1 MSRVLSISESML
13 DILRASVKE
22 KISEKRFGHTLGV
35 EDMAKKMSE
44 IYCPEYVNHMRAAAL
59 LHDVTKEYSYEEQ
72 LKILDKFGILVSEDL
87 RLSPKTIHPITAAA
101 LIPGTYPDFN
111 DEIIINAVRSH
122 TTGRAGMSLTEK
134 LIFLADL
141 IEDGRKYDFC
151 IQMRNLFW
159 NKDFEN
165 MSERERL
172 RHIDTVMLVTLN
184 LSIKSYVDGG
194 LYINGDTVRARNYI
208 LSEMEK

>member
-1 MSRVLSISESML
+1 MSEVFNISENML
-13 DILRASVKE
+13 SSLRDSVRGKL
-22 KISEKRFGHTLGV
+22 SEKRFNHTLGV
-35 EDMAKKMSE
+35 EDMAARMAE

-59 LHDVTKEYSYEEQ
+59 LHDFTKEYSYDAQ
-72 LKILDKFGILVSEDL
+72 LNVLENFGIPVTEDL
-87 RLSPKTIHPITAAA
+87 KLSPKTIHPITAAA
-101 LIPGTYPDFN
+101 LIPGTYPDCNN
-111 DEIIINAVRSH
+111 DIIINAVRSH

-159 NKDFEN
+159 NKNIKN
-165 MSERERL
+165 MNERERL

-184 LSIKSYVDGG
+184 LSIKSYVDCG
-194 LYINGDTVRARNYI
+194 LYINCDTVRARNYI